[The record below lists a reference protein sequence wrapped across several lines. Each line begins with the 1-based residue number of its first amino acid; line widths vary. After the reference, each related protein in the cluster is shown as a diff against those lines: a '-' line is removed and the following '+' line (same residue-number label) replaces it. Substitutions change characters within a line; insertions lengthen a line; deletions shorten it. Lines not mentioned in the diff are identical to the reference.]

1 MTPFG
6 VTALSSTEVFIDPI
20 GDLVFTILFLDLDTD
35 LDTPS
40 MLQDTASEV
49 ITAIDTIGIMPMP
62 PIPGVL
68 VAIQT
73 LILPEV
79 DAPPKDISVQIL
91 QGTVVTEGQ
100 TATTTPQVP
109 AGTT

>member
-1 MTPFG
+1 
-6 VTALSSTEVFIDPI
+6 
-20 GDLVFTILFLDLDTD
+20 
-35 LDTPS
+35 
-40 MLQDTASEV
+40 
-49 ITAIDTIGIMPMP
+49 MP

-73 LILPEV
+73 LIIPEV
-79 DAPPKDISVQIL
+79 DVPPKDISVQIL